1 MTPLSDLQ
9 EELTPARARELHEAG
24 EIQLVDVREQDEWDA
39 GRIAG
44 ARHVPVAQLSEQA
57 DSVERARP
65 VVFYCLSGA
74 RSGMATQAFKA
85 SGFDAHNMTGGI
97 AAWNAGGL
105 PMDGVVAEH

>member
-9 EELTPARARELHEAG
+9 EEITPQEARKLHGAG
-24 EIQLVDVREQDEWDA
+24 GIQLVDVREPEEWDA

-44 ARHVPVAQLSEQA
+44 ARHVPVAELSEQA
-57 DSVERARP
+57 DSLDREKP

-74 RSGMATQAFKA
+74 RSGMATQAFAA

-97 AAWNAGGL
+97 AAWNAAGL